1 MRPKWDDRKTDTVSM
16 AGIEVERVVAA
27 VEDLLSRGRA
37 AA

>member
-1 MRPKWDDRKTDTVSM
+1 M